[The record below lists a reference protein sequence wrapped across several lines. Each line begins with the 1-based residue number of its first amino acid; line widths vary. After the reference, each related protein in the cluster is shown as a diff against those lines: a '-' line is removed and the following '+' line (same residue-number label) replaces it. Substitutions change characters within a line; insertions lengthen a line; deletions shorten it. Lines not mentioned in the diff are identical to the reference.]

1 MTETEFLL
9 NSGNMAENDMRI
21 AASTY
26 LNSAPLVHSF
36 TAGMQRQRVIFLG
49 DTAPSRCAQMLAAG
63 LCEIALIPVIEY
75 LRIPN
80 LRLVPNVAV
89 ASKQRVGSVIL
100 AARCPLENVTKVA
113 LDGSSRTS
121 QTLVKILLARRY
133 HNQPVYWERTPEIA
147 YGCANMFEGTDAAL
161 LIGDPTF
168 DLKAKADAMG
178 LTIYDLAEEWR
189 ALTGL
194 PFVFAVWAVREDAL
208 DEYRRVRLDFEM
220 AKREGIDRIPAIAA
234 RYAETLRRPLPELL
248 DYLRDNVNFD
258 LDEENLAGL
267 REYFRLAHEC
277 GLVERN
283 RALRF
288 VDE

>member
-1 MTETEFLL
+1 
-9 NSGNMAENDMRI
+9 MRI

-36 TAGMQRQRVIFLG
+36 TAGMQRNRVIFMG
-49 DTAPSRCAQMLAAG
+49 DTAPSRCAQMLAQG
-63 LCEIALIPVIEY
+63 QCEIALIPVIEY
-75 LRIPN
+75 LRIPH
-80 LRLVPNVAV
+80 LRIIPNVAV
-89 ASKQRVGSVIL
+89 ASKHRVGSVLL
-100 AARCPLENVTKVA
+100 ASRCNLESVAKIA

-133 HNQPVYWERTPEIA
+133 HNKPLYCERAPDVA
-147 YGCANMFEGTDAAL
+147 HGCANMFDGTDAAL

-168 DLKAKADAMG
+168 DLKENAAALG
-178 LTIYDLAEEWR
+178 LQIHDLAEEWR
-189 ALTGL
+189 ALTNL

-220 AKREGIDRIPAIAA
+220 AKREGIERISEIATQ
-234 RYAETLRRPLPELL
+234 YAETLRRPLPELL
-248 DYLRDNVNFD
+248 RYLRENVNFD
-258 LDEENLAGL
+258 LDKENIAGL

-277 GLVERN
+277 SLVEEN
-283 RALRF
+283 RALKF

>member
-1 MTETEFLL
+1 
-9 NSGNMAENDMRI
+9 MAENLMRV

-49 DTAPSRCAQMLAAG
+49 DTAPARCAQMLAAG
-63 LCEIALIPVIEY
+63 QCEIALIPVIEY

-80 LRLVPNVAV
+80 LRIVPNVAV
-89 ASKQRVGSVIL
+89 ASKQRVGSVLL
-100 AARCPLENVTKVA
+100 AARGPLENVTKVA
-113 LDGSSRTS
+113 LDSSSRTS
-121 QTLVKILLARRY
+121 QTLVKILLAQRY
-133 HNQPVYWERTPEIA
+133 HNQPRYDERTPDVA
-147 YGCANMFEGTDAAL
+147 HGCANMFEGTDAAL

-168 DLKAKADAMG
+168 ALKAKAAALG
-178 LTIYDLAEEWR
+178 LTIYDLAAEWR
-189 ALTGL
+189 TLTGL

-208 DEYRRVRLDFEM
+208 EDFRRVRLDFEL
-220 AKREGIDRIPAIAA
+220 AKREGIERLPEIAA
-234 RYAETLRRPLPELL
+234 QYAATLQRPLRELL

-258 LDEENLAGL
+258 LDEENVAGL
-267 REYFRLAHEC
+267 REYFRLAHDG

-283 RALRF
+283 RVLKF

>member
-1 MTETEFLL
+1 
-9 NSGNMAENDMRI
+9 MAEKDMRI

-36 TAGMQRQRVIFLG
+36 TAGMQRNRVIFMG
-49 DTAPSRCAQMLAAG
+49 DTAPSRCAQMLSQG
-63 LCEIALIPVIEY
+63 QCEIALIPVIEY

-80 LRLVPNVAV
+80 LRIIPDIAV
-89 ASKQRVGSVIL
+89 ASKHRVGSVLL
-100 AARCPLENVTKVA
+100 AARCNLASVTKVA

-133 HNQPVYWERTPEIA
+133 HNQPVYCERTPDVA
-147 YGCANMFEGTDAAL
+147 SGCVNMLEGTDAAL

-168 DLKAKADAMG
+168 DLKANAAALG
-178 LTIYDLAEEWR
+178 LQIHDLAEEWR
-189 ALTGL
+189 ALTNL

-208 DEYRRVRLDFEM
+208 TEYRRVRLDFEM
-220 AKREGIDRIPAIAA
+220 AKREGIERISEIAA
-234 RYAETLRRPLPELL
+234 QYAETLRRPLPELL
-248 DYLRDNVNFD
+248 QYLRENVNFD
-258 LDEENLAGL
+258 LDEENVAGL

-277 GLVERN
+277 GLVEQN
-283 RALRF
+283 RALKF

>member
-1 MTETEFLL
+1 
-9 NSGNMAENDMRI
+9 MAEKLMRI

-80 LRLVPNVAV
+80 LRIIPNVAV
-89 ASKQRVGSVIL
+89 ASKHRVGSVIL
-100 AARCPLENVTKVA
+100 AARRPLETVSRVA
-113 LDGSSRTS
+113 LDGASRTS
-121 QTLVKILLARRY
+121 QSLVKILLARRY
-133 HNQPVYWERTPEIA
+133 HQQPSYCERTPDVA
-147 YGCANMFEGTDAAL
+147 AGCANMFEGTDAAL

-168 DLKAKADAMG
+168 DLKAKAAAMG

-208 DEYRRVRLDFEM
+208 DEYRRVQLDFEL
-220 AKREGIDRIPAIAA
+220 AKREGIDRLPTIAA
-234 RYAETLRRPLPELL
+234 QYAETLRRPLPELL

-258 LDEENLAGL
+258 LDVENLAGL

>member
-1 MTETEFLL
+1 MGTQV
-9 NSGNMAENDMRI
+9 MRI

-36 TAGMQRQRVIFLG
+36 TAGMQRKRVIFIG
-49 DTAPSRCAQMLAAG
+49 DTAPSRCAQMLAQG
-63 LCEIALIPVIEY
+63 QCEIALIPVIEY

-80 LRLVPNVAV
+80 LRIIPNVAV
-89 ASKQRVGSVIL
+89 ASKQRVGSVLL
-100 AARCPLENVTKVA
+100 ASRCKLESVTKIA

-121 QTLVKILLARRY
+121 QSLVKILLAQRY
-133 HNQPVYWERTPEIA
+133 HNKPIYCERTPDVA
-147 YGCANMFEGTDAAL
+147 HRCANMFEGTDAAL

-168 DLKAKADAMG
+168 DLKANAAEMG
-178 LTIYDLAEEWR
+178 LHIHDLAEEWR

-208 DEYRRVRLDFEM
+208 DDYRRIRLDFEM
-220 AKREGIDRIPAIAA
+220 AKREGIDRIPEIVSQ
-234 RYAETLRRPLPELL
+234 YAETLQRPVPELL
-248 DYLRDNVNFD
+248 QYLRENVNYD
-258 LDEENLAGL
+258 LDEENTAGL
-267 REYFRLAHEC
+267 REYFRRAHEC

>member
-1 MTETEFLL
+1 
-9 NSGNMAENDMRI
+9 MAENLMRI

-36 TAGMQRQRVIFLG
+36 TAGMQRQRVIFIG

-75 LRIPN
+75 LRIPQ
-80 LRLVPNVAV
+80 LRLIPNVAV
-89 ASKQRVGSVIL
+89 ASKHRVGSVIL

-113 LDGSSRTS
+113 LDCSSRTS
-121 QTLVKILLARRY
+121 QSLVKILLTQRY
-133 HNQPVYWERTPEIA
+133 HNKPVYCERTPDVA
-147 YGCANMFEGTDAAL
+147 HGCANMFEGTDAAL

-178 LTIYDLAEEWR
+178 LHVHDLAEEWR
-189 ALTGL
+189 AMTGL

-208 DEYRRVRLDFEM
+208 DEYRRVRLDFEL
-220 AKREGIDRIPAIAA
+220 AKREGIERIPEIAA
-234 RYAETLRRPLPELL
+234 QYAETLQRPLPELL

-258 LDEENLAGL
+258 LDDENVAGL

-283 RALRF
+283 RALKF

>member
-1 MTETEFLL
+1 
-9 NSGNMAENDMRI
+9 MAEKEMRI

-36 TAGMQRQRVIFLG
+36 TAGMQRQRVIFMG
-49 DTAPSRCAQMLAAG
+49 DTAPSRCAQMLSNG
-63 LCEIALIPVIEY
+63 QCEIALIPVIEY

-80 LRLVPNVAV
+80 LRIIPNVAV
-89 ASKQRVGSVIL
+89 ASKHRVGSVIL
-100 AARCPLENVTKVA
+100 AARCKLESVTKVA

-121 QTLVKILLARRY
+121 QSLVKILLARRY
-133 HNQPVYWERTPEIA
+133 HNQPGYHERTPDVA
-147 YGCANMFEGTDAAL
+147 HGCANMFENADAAL

-168 DLKAKADAMG
+168 DLKANAAAMG

-208 DEYRRVRLDFEM
+208 DDFRRVRLDFEM
-220 AKREGIDRIPAIAA
+220 AKREGIERIPEIAA
-234 RYAETLRRPLPELL
+234 QYAETLRRPLPELL

-258 LDEENLAGL
+258 LDEENIAGL

-277 GLVERN
+277 GLVEAN
-283 RALRF
+283 RPLQF